1 MLNKYVREYEAV
13 RQFIVAEY
21 KQKMRKE
28 REVFDDEE
36 FKMVDGNYNHPYY
49 LTIKAMG
56 EERDQKLADLK
67 TEFEAK
73 T

>member
-1 MLNKYVREYEAV
+1 MLQKYVREYEAV

-36 FKMVDGNYNHPYY
+36 FKMVDGDFEHNYYK
-49 LTIKAMG
+49 TIKALG

-67 TEFEAK
+67 EEFEAK